1 MRNNCTLTLF
11 FLLFIFQYGFGQNI
25 TISGNIADASNGEDL
40 FGASV
45 VVADMDNTGAQTNA
59 YGFYSLSIPKG
70 KHTLVYR
77 SIGFD
82 DRAFEIVFT
91 QDTIINIELSK
102 SGDVQ
107 KLEEVNITSKRSNDN
122 ITSAHMEVTHL
133 DPKEIAT
140 IPILFGEQDVMKT
153 LQLTPGVKGAGE
165 GNVGF
170 YVRGGGADQNL
181 ILLDESIVYN
191 ASHLM
196 GFFSV
201 FNSDAIKDVSLY
213 KSGIPAKYGGRAS
226 SVMDVIMRD
235 GSNKKY
241 SATGG
246 IGLISSRL
254 TVEGPIVK
262 NKGSFI
268 VSGRRSYADL
278 FLLLSKKDELKNT
291 SLYFYDVNA
300 KGNYKIGDKD
310 RIYLSGYIGRDNFSF
325 DKQFGFDW
333 GNKTGTLRWNHIF
346 NDKLFMNTS
355 FIYSDFN
362 YEFTI
367 GAGEEGFGIRSVIR
381 DFNLKQDYSYYINP
395 NNNLKFG
402 LNGIHHTFRPG
413 LLRSGSD
420 SGFNLENLDDRH
432 ALELG
437 FYVQNE
443 QKIGK
448 RWSLMYGLRYSGFN
462 FMGKGTAY
470 EYDKAG
476 NIVKETQYDSWE
488 SIKYHH
494 GLEPR
499 FSTGFIINESNSVK
513 VSYNRMFQ
521 YLHKLSNSTASTPT
535 DVWVPTSNNVK
546 PLIGDQV
553 ALGYYRNFKKD
564 EYQISVEGYYKWL
577 QNEIDYRPNASL
589 FLNDYVEKELVY
601 GKGRAFGVEF
611 QIKKTMGKF
620 TGWINYTLSRSL
632 RSFDDIDNG
641 EEFSA
646 RQDRIHDLNVVLTYK
661 INKKL
666 VVSTAFVF
674 YTGDAVTFPSGT
686 YEMNGYKV
694 PYFGKRN
701 GNRMPDYH
709 RLDLGLTWYL
719 KERKH
724 FEHNLSFSIYNVY
737 NRENAFSIRF
747 TDSFDDNETGQMEA
761 VQMSLFK
768 LIPSITYNFKIK

>member
-1 MRNNCTLTLF
+1 MKNKYTLTLI
-11 FLLFIFQYGFGQNI
+11 LTLFISQYSLSQNI
-25 TISGNIADASNGEDL
+25 SISGSITDASNGEDL

-45 VVADMDNTGAQTNA
+45 IATDIPNTGAKANE
-59 YGFYSLSIPKG
+59 YGFYSLSIPEG
-70 KHTLVYR
+70 KHTLTYR
-77 SIGFD
+77 SSGFQD
-82 DRAFEIVFT
+82 KTFEITLVK
-91 QDTIINIELSK
+91 DTTINIELSK
-102 SGDVQ
+102 TEDVQ
-107 KLEEVNITSKRSNDN
+107 DLEEVEITSKRSNDN
-122 ITSAHMEVTHL
+122 ITSAQMEVTRL

-140 IPILFGEQDVMKT
+140 IPIIFGEQDIMKT

-165 GNVGF
+165 GSAGF

-213 KSGIPAKYGGRAS
+213 KSGIPAQYGGRSS
-226 SVMDVIMRD
+226 SVMEVRMKE
-235 GSNKKY
+235 GNNKKFG
-241 SATGG
+241 ATGG

-262 NKGSFI
+262 DKGSFI

-278 FLLLSKKDELKNT
+278 FLKLSKEEDLKNT
-291 SLYFYDVNA
+291 SLYFYDVNV
-300 KGNYKIGDKD
+300 KGNYKIGKKD
-310 RIYLSGYIGRDNFSF
+310 RIYLSGYLGRDKFGF
-325 DKQFGFDW
+325 AKQFGFDW

-355 FIYSDFN
+355 FVYSDFN

-367 GAGEEGFGIRSVIR
+367 GEGAEGFGVRSVIR
-381 DFNLKQDYSYYINP
+381 DYNLKQDYSYYLNP

-402 LNGIHHTFRPG
+402 FNAIHHTFRPG
-413 LLRSGSD
+413 ILRSGSD
-420 SGFNLENLDDRH
+420 SGFNLDNLDDRH

-437 FYVQNE
+437 VYVQNE
-443 QKIGK
+443 QKIGN
-448 RWSLMYGLRYSGFN
+448 RWALMYGLRYSGFN
-462 FMGKGTAY
+462 FMGEGTAY
-470 EYDKAG
+470 EYDEQG
-476 NIVKETQYDSWE
+476 NVEKETKYDSWE
-488 SIKYHH
+488 SIKYYH

-499 FSTGFIINESNSVK
+499 LSASFIINESNSIK
-513 VSYNRMFQ
+513 ASYNRNFQ

-535 DVWVPTSNNVK
+535 DVWVPTSNNVE

-564 EYQISVEGYYKWL
+564 EYQVSVEGYYKWL
-577 QNEIDYRPNASL
+577 QNEIDYKPNASL
-589 FLNDYVEKELVY
+589 ILNDYVERELVY
-601 GKGRAFGVEF
+601 GKGRAFGIEF
-611 QIKKTMGKF
+611 QIKKTMGDF
-620 TGWINYTLSRSL
+620 TGWVNYTLSRSL
-632 RSFDDIDNG
+632 RTFDAIDNG

-646 RQDRIHDLNVVLTYK
+646 RQDRIHDLNLVLTYK

-666 VVSTAFVF
+666 VVSTSFVY
-674 YTGDAVTFPSGT
+674 YTGDAVTFPSAT
-686 YEMNGYKV
+686 YEMDGFKV

-737 NRENAFSIRF
+737 NRENAFSVRF
-747 TDSFDDNETGQMEA
+747 TDSFDGNETGQMEA

-768 LIPSITYNFKIK
+768 IIPSITYNFKIK